1 MTRKEIC
8 EQYDID
14 SHGIVR
20 SSGKF
25 EGKMLYVP
33 AFWDL
38 CLSGFADFEENGV
51 FGLTFDD
58 CDRETYPE
66 IKLVYAMFLCEDD
79 YGFVD
84 AQKFETKEDYDAE
97 CILLASS
104 EYDRA

>member
-38 CLSGFADFEENGV
+38 CLSGFADFEENGI
-51 FGLTFDD
+51 FGLAFDD

-66 IKLVYAMFLCEDD
+66 IGAACALWLCEDD
-79 YGFVD
+79 SGFVH
-84 AQKFETKEDYDAE
+84 AQEFETKEDYDEA
-97 CILLASS
+97 CIRLAAF
-104 EYDRA
+104 EEGCV